1 MLPRLWGSGKFS
13 AIDAASLEY
22 LRGLGVDY
30 VWYTGVIRHATRKA
44 DEGCTPSH
52 EQIVKGE
59 AGSPYAITDYYDVNP
74 YLAENPEHRMKEFL
88 QLVERTHS
96 WGLKVIM
103 DFVPNHVARD
113 YNSLA
118 APAGVRSLGADD
130 DPSYH
135 WSPENDFYYYPG
147 EMLRLPEPSKGN
159 AYYEYPAKASG
170 NCFSP
175 APGINDWYETIKLN
189 YCDFYTGTWEKM
201 YEIVRF

>member
-1 MLPRLWGSGKFS
+1 M
-13 AIDAASLEY
+13 
-22 LRGLGVDY
+22 
-30 VWYTGVIRHATRKA
+30 
-44 DEGCTPSH
+44 
-52 EQIVKGE
+52 KGE

-74 YLAENPEHRMKEFL
+74 YLAENPGHRMEEFL

-113 YNSLA
+113 YCSHA
-118 APAGVRSLGADD
+118 APAGVRSLGVDD
-130 DPSYH
+130 DTSYH

-147 EMLRLPEPSKGN
+147 ETLRLPEPGKGN

-175 APGINDWYETIKLN
+175 APGKRCTKS
-189 YCDFYTGTWEKM
+189 CVSGP
-201 YEIVRF
+201 